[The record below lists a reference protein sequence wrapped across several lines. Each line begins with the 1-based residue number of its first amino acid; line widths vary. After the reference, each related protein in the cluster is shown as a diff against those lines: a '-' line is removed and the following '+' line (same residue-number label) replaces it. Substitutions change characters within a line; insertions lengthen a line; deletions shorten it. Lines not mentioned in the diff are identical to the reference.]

1 MPLIKLYFTPALL
14 LLVLT
19 CPLWQVSQSVPLMA
33 KEPMRDSCVL
43 YARTLLQNIT
53 DVLNQKT
60 LFSGIDCTKQNMELY
75 KNTSTPSACAP
86 QGSAC
91 SEITTSGFDQS
102 SCLTNIREDLKH
114 YYKVLAAQPVGTL
127 LFSLRELMENCF
139 GIFPASDST
148 LREAAANLGTSFD
161 QRLHLCKVLKG
172 FQVRAIT
179 INRVTAYMTSD
190 EYTK

>member
-1 MPLIKLYFTPALL
+1 IYIHIYTYIL
-14 LLVLT
+14 LT
-19 CPLWQVSQSVPLMA
+19 CPLWQISQSVPLMG
-33 KEPMRDSCVL
+33 MQDSCVL

-75 KNTSTPSACAP
+75 KKTSTPSACAP
-86 QGSAC
+86 QVPTLNTRLLPFC
-91 SEITTSGFDQS
+91 FRIHCEMETRHNKHLIT
-102 SCLTNIREDLKH
+102 
-114 YYKVLAAQPVGTL
+114 QPVGTL
-127 LFSLRELMENCF
+127 LFSLRELMK
-139 GIFPASDST
+139 
-148 LREAAANLGTSFD
+148 AAANIGTSFD

-179 INRVTAYMTSD
+179 INRVIGYMTSD

>member
-19 CPLWQVSQSVPLMA
+19 CPLWQISQSVPLMG
-33 KEPMRDSCVL
+33 MQDSCVL

-75 KNTSTPSACAP
+75 KKTSTPSACAP

-102 SCLTNIREDLKH
+102 SCLKNIREDLK
-114 YYKVLAAQPVGTL
+114 YYDEFLAAQPVGTL
-127 LFSLRELMENCF
+127 LFSLRELMKVCDCTQLLSF
-139 GIFPASDST
+139 
-148 LREAAANLGTSFD
+148 LLTSFD

-179 INRVTAYMTSD
+179 INRVIAYMTSD

>member
-1 MPLIKLYFTPALL
+1 MPLINLIFQEIFYNFTPALL

-19 CPLWQVSQSVPLMA
+19 CPLWQISQSVPLMG
-33 KEPMRDSCVL
+33 MQDSCVL

-75 KNTSTPSACAP
+75 KKTSTPSACAP
-86 QGSAC
+86 QVP
-91 SEITTSGFDQS
+91 TLNTRF
-102 SCLTNIREDLKH
+102 SCLKNIREDLR
-114 YYKVLAAQPVGTL
+114 YYDEFLAAQPVGTL
-127 LFSLRELMENCF
+127 LFSLRELMK
-139 GIFPASDST
+139 
-148 LREAAANLGTSFD
+148 AAANIGTSFD

-179 INRVTAYMTSD
+179 INRVIGYMTSD

>member
-1 MPLIKLYFTPALL
+1 LL
-14 LLVLT
+14 PTLSTYMLT

-33 KEPMRDSCVL
+33 KEPMRESCVL

-60 LFSGIDCTKQNMELY
+60 LFSGIDCMKQNMELY

-86 QGSAC
+86 QVPTLNTRLLPFC
-91 SEITTSGFDQS
+91 FRIHCEIKTK
-102 SCLTNIREDLKH
+102 CNKH
-114 YYKVLAAQPVGTL
+114 LISL
-127 LFSLRELMENCF
+127 LFLCF
-139 GIFPASDST
+139 FK
-148 LREAAANLGTSFD
+148 AAANLGTSFD

-179 INRVTAYMTSD
+179 INRVIAYMTSD

>member
-60 LFSGIDCTKQNMELY
+60 LFSGIDCMKQNMELY

-86 QGSAC
+86 QVPTLNTRFKSKMMFDIYCGCAC
-91 SEITTSGFDQS
+91 
-102 SCLTNIREDLKH
+102 CDLKH
-114 YYKVLAAQPVGTL
+114 YYKVLTAQPVGTL

-179 INRVTAYMTSD
+179 INRVIAYMTSD

>member
-33 KEPMRDSCVL
+33 KEPMRESCVL

-60 LFSGIDCTKQNMELY
+60 LFSGIDCMKQNMELY
-75 KNTSTPSACAP
+75 KNTSTPSAKSKMMFDIYCGCA
-86 QGSAC
+86 C
-91 SEITTSGFDQS
+91 CVF
-102 SCLTNIREDLKH
+102 R
-114 YYKVLAAQPVGTL
+114 
-127 LFSLRELMENCF
+127 LRELMEVCDYLF
-139 GIFPASDST
+139 IFKSS
-148 LREAAANLGTSFD
+148 LISHFFAAANLGTSFD

-179 INRVTAYMTSD
+179 INRVIAYMTSD